1 MKDEKRKKDRKR
13 KGLGRLPVPVS
24 RADVEA
30 AFMARY
36 ASIGLGFG
44 TSPED
49 MRRRAPSAAS
59 GPGNA
64 PTFWTFWRGEQ
75 AGVGGSRPSGR
86 AFRSAGVPERER
98 PAPFRGH
105 APAIS
110 RAGFPRERPSPFG

>member
-1 MKDEKRKKDRKR
+1 MKDEKRKKDSKR

-49 MRRRAPSAAS
+49 MRAARAVC
-59 GPGNA
+59 
-64 PTFWTFWRGEQ
+64 R
-75 AGVGGSRPSGR
+75 
-86 AFRSAGVPERER
+86 
-98 PAPFRGH
+98 
-105 APAIS
+105 I
-110 RAGFPRERPSPFG
+110 RAGECADVLDFLAR